1 MHKKNGKERGL
12 ESLTDQ
18 KYYLVDVMLL
28 SFRYSTVDFC
38 IDSFISS
45 SPELDF
51 LEFYSGLIYVWV
63 GISDFSVRVDFLVDF
78 MQNYSILHKSE

>member
-28 SFRYSTVDFC
+28 SLDTYSTVDFC

-45 SPELDF
+45 SPEKDSF
-51 LEFYSGLIYVWV
+51 RIFIRINTFGLI
-63 GISDFSVRVDFLVDF
+63 FVRVDFVR
-78 MQNYSILHKSE
+78 N